1 MKCAARKSAAAMITF
16 ILVIIIPYCSA
27 SSLPNKSTPEVTQSE
42 KQELSV
48 YREYVPKLVD
58 DLKSCKSD
66 NIADEAIGA
75 AYSKYLKAYYD
86 QAIDFRRIRI
96 ELYNW
101 QLFAGSGILLL
112 VLVMSLGGFFITVFQ
127 IYQLHKLNK
136 IEQQSSLNV
145 SLRQIQVTT
154 SVTGVVV
161 LLISFL
167 FLFVFLREVYRIH
180 PPVAAKIL
188 TISPNSQP

>member
-1 MKCAARKSAAAMITF
+1 MKCAARKSAAAMIRF
-16 ILVIIIPYCSA
+16 ILVMLIPYCSA
-27 SSLPNKSTPEVTQSE
+27 SSQPNKLVPDVAQSE
-42 KQELSV
+42 KQELNV

-58 DLKSCKSD
+58 DLKSCKSG
-66 NIADEAIGA
+66 NITDGAIGT
-75 AYSKYLKAYYD
+75 AYSKYLKAYYE

-96 ELYNW
+96 ELYSW
-101 QLFAGSGILLL
+101 QLFAGNGILLL
-112 VLVMSLGGFFITVFQ
+112 VLIMSLGGFFITVFQ
-127 IYQLHKLNK
+127 IYQLYKLNI
-136 IEQQSSLNV
+136 IEQQSSFNV

-180 PPVAAKIL
+180 PPVAAKSL
-188 TISPNSQP
+188 TISSNSQP